1 MSVEDKRNPDKTSN
15 IIKFDDLSKKTKI
28 DWIAKI
34 FTPINYLMR
43 LDYPFD
49 KDQNALIYDPDYIY
63 KAIEILQK
71 VPERTFA
78 NFVGWQ
84 VVSRYAPYSDEKF
97 RRYQNDFL
105 KVVTGVQ
112 IMPMRWLPCYELV
125 RSEIGMAVSRLYVE
139 HHFSQDQQVMA
150 SNFPLRSII
159 ELNIKI
165 PFQAARLVELILSS
179 YKELVD
185 KSDWLGDSKDSA
197 KDKLRLLRKNVGYPH
212 WIMDNKQLDK
222 FFGLDRYLDA
232 ERLLDDQNYL
242 LSLVQFRILQLQ
254 TKFEFFSQQVD
265 FDKK

>member
-1 MSVEDKRNPDKTSN
+1 
-15 IIKFDDLSKKTKI
+15 
-28 DWIAKI
+28 
-34 FTPINYLMR
+34 MR

-63 KAIEILQK
+63 EAIKILQK
-71 VPERTFA
+71 IPERTFA

-165 PFQAARLVELILSS
+165 PFQAARLVELVLSS
-179 YKELVD
+179 YDELVYQN
-185 KSDWLGDSKDSA
+185 SWLGDSKAASIS
-197 KDKLRLLRKNVGYPH
+197 KLEHIRKNVGYPH
-212 WIMDNKQLDK
+212 WILDNKQLDE
-222 FFGLDRYLDA
+222 FFGLDRYLVAD
-232 ERLLDDQNYL
+232 RLLDDSNYL
-242 LSLVQFRILQLQ
+242 LSLLRFKIMQLQL
-254 TKFEFFSQQVD
+254 KFSFIGQLVD
-265 FDKK
+265 PEKK

>member
-1 MSVEDKRNPDKTSN
+1 MNAEDRNDPKKIFN
-15 IIKFDDLSKKTKI
+15 IIRIDDLSDKAKI
-28 DWIAKI
+28 DWIENI
-34 FTPINYLMR
+34 FNPMNYLMK
-43 LDYPFD
+43 LGYSLS
-49 KDQNALIYDPDYIY
+49 NIEYALVYDPDYIY
-63 KAIEILQK
+63 EAIKILQK
-71 VPERTFA
+71 IPERTFA

-125 RSEIGMAVSRLYVE
+125 RSEVGMAVSRQYVE
-139 HHFSQDQQVMA
+139 HHFSQDSQVMA
-150 SNFPLRSII
+150 SNIPLISII

-254 TKFEFFSQQVD
+254 TKFEFFS
-265 FDKK
+265 